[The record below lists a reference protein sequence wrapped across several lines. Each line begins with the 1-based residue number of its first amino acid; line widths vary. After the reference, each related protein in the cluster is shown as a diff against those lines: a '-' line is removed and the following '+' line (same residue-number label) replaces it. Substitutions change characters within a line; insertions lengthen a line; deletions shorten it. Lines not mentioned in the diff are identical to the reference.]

1 MNKFATLA
9 ALAAALILP
18 AAAQA
23 QIVVNGTAEGAY
35 GSALTVQDTPTGFG
49 DSTAGTATPTDGG
62 SELDGAYG
70 VVQSGTLYIVLAGN
84 LEGNYNK
91 LDVFIDST
99 SGGQNSLLN
108 NNPNTSDLQRLSADP
123 TVTGGVGLTFD
134 SGFAPDYYI
143 SANGGG
149 TPYTFYVNFATLPT
163 AGGGTA
169 AYLGSTT
176 STGPTSNGTLTGG
189 DAGAPQIL
197 AAIDNSN
204 AAGVS
209 GTAATGAGAVKTGV
223 EFAIP
228 LSAIGNPT
236 GPITVCAFING
247 SNGDFLSNQVL
258 GGLGG
263 FNSNANLGDPRL
275 VNFANIPGSQF
286 FTVPNGSQS
295 GPTITSLK
303 LNPST
308 VAGSLNS
315 IGKVTL
321 SAAPTSATTV
331 TLTNTNPKA
340 TLPAS
345 GTVTVAAGAT
355 TATFTIH
362 TTAVSATTTGNI
374 TATLGSSSQT
384 AKLTVRK
391 ISVLNVKVL
400 PTSVKGGTSSTG
412 TVTLEA
418 KAAPSAITVT
428 LASGTPSV
436 ASVPASVVVPAG
448 QTKAT
453 FTITTHTVTASTV
466 VKIKA
471 TAAGLSKSA
480 NLTVTP

>member
-23 QIVVNGTAEGAY
+23 QIVVNGTAEAAY
-35 GSALTVQDTPTGFG
+35 GNPIAVQDTPTGFG
-49 DSTAGTATPTDGG
+49 DSTAGTTTPTDGG
-62 SELDGAYG
+62 SELDAGYG
-70 VVQSGTLYIVLAGN
+70 IVQNGTLYLVLAGN

-149 TPYTFYVNFATLPT
+149 TPYTFYVNYATLPT

-176 STGPTSNGTLTGG
+176 STGPSSTGTLTGG
-189 DAGAPQIL
+189 DAGAPAIL

-204 AAGVS
+204 VAGVN
-209 GTAATGAGAVKTGV
+209 GTSATGAGSVKTGI
-223 EFAIP
+223 ELGIP

-275 VNFANIPGSQF
+275 VNFANIPGNQY
-286 FTVPNGSQS
+286 FTVPNGSQT
-295 GPTITSLK
+295 GPNLKSLT
-303 LNPST
+303 LAPAT
-308 VAGSLNS
+308 VPGSKNVT
-315 IGKVTL
+315 GKVTL
-321 SAAPTSATTV
+321 TAAATSATTV
-331 TLTNTNPKA
+331 TLASANPDA
-340 TLPAS
+340 TVQAS
-345 GTVTVAAGAT
+345 VIVAAGAT
-355 TATFTIH
+355 TATFPIH
-362 TTAVSATTTGNI
+362 TTAVSASVSGNI
-374 TATLGSSSQT
+374 TATLGSTSKT
-384 AKLTVRK
+384 AKLTVRP
-391 ISVLNVKVL
+391 ISVLGVKVL
-400 PTSVKGGTSSTG
+400 PTSVKGGTNSNG

-428 LASGTPSV
+428 LTSSNPTV
-436 ASVPASVVVPAG
+436 ASVPASKTIAAG

-453 FTITTHTVTASTV
+453 FIVTTHTVTTSTV
-466 VKIKA
+466 VTIKA
-471 TAAGLSKSA
+471 TANGLSKMTT
-480 NLTVTP
+480 LTVTP